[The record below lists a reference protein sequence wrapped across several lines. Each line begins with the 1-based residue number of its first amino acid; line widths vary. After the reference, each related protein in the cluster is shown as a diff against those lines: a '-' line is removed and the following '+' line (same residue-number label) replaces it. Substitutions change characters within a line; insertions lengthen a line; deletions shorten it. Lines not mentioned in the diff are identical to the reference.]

1 MGFLDHVY
9 SDHKRS
15 SLILSILGGTLLGFS
30 DVIRSP
36 SAWQKPDEVALYVFL
51 SIVIFVTFWVRNE
64 SKAIVWKR

>member
-15 SLILSILGGTLLGFS
+15 SLILTIVGSIMLGCS
-30 DVIRSP
+30 DVVRSP
-36 SAWQKPDEVALYVFL
+36 SAWQEPDEVALYVFL

-64 SKAIVWKR
+64 SKSIVWKR